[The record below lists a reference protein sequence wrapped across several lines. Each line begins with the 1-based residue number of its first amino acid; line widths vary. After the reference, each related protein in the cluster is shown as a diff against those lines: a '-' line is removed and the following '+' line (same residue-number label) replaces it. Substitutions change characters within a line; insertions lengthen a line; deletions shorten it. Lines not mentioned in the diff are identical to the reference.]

1 MAAAAILKNRPI
13 PTTLN
18 YYASTLDG
26 QSPYY
31 FTYSPPPDGLP
42 QSNIT
47 PEAIDTVVHD
57 IRGKEDTVS
66 LDKTGFQF
74 VRHVSQEKEFVDEGA
89 ITTRYYDEVVELLKK
104 HTGAKRILIFD
115 HTIRRPV
122 KEGQSGNDPQHRG
135 PVTRV
140 HVDQTYPAALARVRQ
155 HAPEDADRLLKG
167 RVRIINVWRPIG
179 NPVAHHPLAVADWR
193 SLDPDNDLIATR
205 HINADSEG
213 ATFGVRHNPSHRWY
227 HLRGQTPDEVT
238 LIKCFDSDE
247 SKARLTPHTAFLDS
261 TSPKDAPERQSIEVR
276 CLVFDE
282 E

>member
-1 MAAAAILKNRPI
+1 MAATAVLAPHDVHTR
-13 PTTLN
+13 LN
-18 YYASTLDG
+18 YFSSTQNG
-26 QSPYY
+26 EAPYN

-42 QSNIT
+42 QTNVT
-47 PEAIDTVVHD
+47 TEMIDAVVHD
-57 IRGKEDTVS
+57 VRGKEDTVS
-66 LDKTGFQF
+66 LETTGFEF
-74 VRHVSQEKEFVDEGA
+74 VRHVSEEKLFVDEEA
-89 ITTRYYDEVVELLKK
+89 IRAGYYKEVEEIVKK

-115 HTIRRPV
+115 HTIRRPLN
-122 KEGQSGNDPQHRG
+122 KEGQPNAPQQRG

-140 HVDQTYPAALARVRQ
+140 HVDQTYAAGLARVRR

-193 SLDPDNDLIATR
+193 SLNPEKDLVATR
-205 HINADSEG
+205 RISEDREG
-213 ATFGVRHNPSHRWY
+213 ATFSVRHNPSHQWY
-227 HLRGQTPDEVT
+227 YLSGQTPDEVT
-238 LIKCFDSDE
+238 LIKCFDSNE